1 MGIKEAAIPLVLFL
15 VAICGIAQSAITVN
29 AYLTTNKP
37 KDSSYNFSMM
47 ILVVSICLLFGSGY
61 FAYKS
66 FKGVSG
72 VEGAA
77 QAAAEAV
84 NQSAELA
91 AQETAKLAGAAIP
104 TMNEVRAS
112 IPNVRAL
119 PNIASARS
127 AQATFDA
134 AVKDVVGKL
143 EELQASIN
151 GRVGEKLKALQE
163 TQTAVAAAQAAASA
177 TGV

>member
-1 MGIKEAAIPLVLFL
+1 MGVKEAALPLVLFV

-61 FAYKS
+61 FAYKK
-66 FKGVSG
+66 FKSVSG

-77 QAAAEAV
+77 QAAADAV

-91 AQETAKLAGAAIP
+91 AMETAKLAGATIP
-104 TMNEVRAS
+104 TLDEVRAAV
-112 IPNVRAL
+112 PNVKAL
-119 PNIASARS
+119 PNIPTARNAKAS
-127 AQATFDA
+127 FDS
-134 AVKDVVGKL
+134 AVKNVVGKL
-143 EELQASIN
+143 EELQMSIN
-151 GRVGEKLKALQE
+151 GRIDQKLKALQAV
-163 TQTAVAAAQAAASA
+163 QTATAAAQAELEV
-177 TGV
+177 TGA